1 MRESGDVSLKRDSER
16 ERAAVDGSG
25 RAQERYMAMSRLE
38 EHTVGRRESPQVLL
52 LHFSQQRD
60 CSLVREA
67 THNTH
72 AQCLEVTTLGGPN
85 TWCNCV
91 SAPSGDVNGVAAL
104 YPRVDLPEREK
115 LFRH

>member
-38 EHTVGRRESPQVLL
+38 EHCKCCCYISA
-52 LHFSQQRD
+52 SRD

-67 THNTH
+67 THFTH